1 MSSPSNVQSM
11 AVCFVLL
18 AISLDGFDLLGSL
31 PQAGESWNKEL
42 KKRLIRTT
50 PRLHT
55 LHLSLINLPGQ
66 CKAVTDEDEDDEEM
80 PHLVS
85 SS

>member
-11 AVCFVLL
+11 AVRFVLL
-18 AISLDGFDLLGSL
+18 AISQDGFDLLGSL

-42 KKRLIRTT
+42 KKRLIRTN
-50 PRLHT
+50 RLDT

-66 CKAVTDEDEDDEEM
+66 CEAITDEDEDDEEM